1 MKVIVERQPG
11 DRPGPD
17 IVEALLTSEPA
28 AIARGRREIDHSVAM
43 RAIENGNCP
52 LLPYMETGK
61 LIAVTTARGS
71 YRGKLTMWATTIDIS
86 EDGRD
91 FTATSA
97 VTIEREVQG

>member
-1 MKVIVERQPG
+1 MKVIVQRAPG

-17 IVEALLTSEPA
+17 IIDALLVSEPA

-43 RAIENGNCP
+43 RSIENGNCP
-52 LLPYMETGK
+52 LLPAMETGS
-61 LIAVTTARGS
+61 LISVTGARGS

-91 FTATSA
+91 FTATTA
-97 VTIEREVQG
+97 VSIEREVQQ